1 MCLFG
6 TQKVK
11 LHSNKLP
18 TFILLCTFT
27 NEKTVKLMQI
37 DRLLFEFGL
46 DWLFASKTSVKSRLT
61 KVNRFVS
68 LYLKH
73 DFNIINYSRYH

>member
-18 TFILLCTFT
+18 TFILLCAFI

-61 KVNRFVS
+61 KVNRFVA
-68 LYLKH
+68 LNLKH
-73 DFNIINYSRYH
+73 AFNIINYSRYH